1 MKAQHLHGSRSS
13 SKKEEEYLQGWQRAR
28 AELLNYRQ
36 RVQAETQQATQK
48 AQRKFL
54 EPLLQLA
61 DNFQAIAQHIPEDL
75 NKNSW
80 AQGVVHVARQFEQLL
95 VEYQLEPLGVV
106 GEKFDP
112 QIHEAVDQ
120 VTEEGKE
127 SGTIAAVITRGYRM
141 QNSIIRPA
149 RVKVFA

>member
-1 MKAQHLHGSRSS
+1 MKAQKVHGSGP

-36 RVQAETQQATQK
+36 RVQAETQQATKK

-61 DNFQAIAQHIPEDL
+61 DNFQAIATHVPEEL
-75 NKNSW
+75 KTNSW
-80 AQGVVHVARQFEQLL
+80 AQGVVHVTRQLDQLL
-95 VEYQLEPLGVV
+95 AEYQLEPVGIV

-120 VTEEGKE
+120 VIEEGKE
-127 SGTIAAVITRGYRM
+127 SGTVAAVITRGYRI
-141 QNSIIRPA
+141 QDSIIRPA
-149 RVKVFA
+149 RVTVFS